1 MSHVKL
7 LAFAFLI
14 AAISPFTSVLGET
27 EPRTKPLQVGDK
39 ADDFT
44 LHSLRD
50 KKFGLYENLKDG
62 PIVLLVLRG
71 FPGYQCPV
79 CSRQVSDYL
88 EHAQQFAK
96 LDTQVV
102 MIYPGP
108 SKELQARAGEFL
120 DERVLPKHF
129 HLLIDPDYEF
139 TNQYALRWNEPRETA
154 YPSTFVLDQ
163 KGNAKLAVIS
173 HTHRGRTKAS
183 DTLKVL
189 QQMSKE

>member
-7 LAFAFLI
+7 LAFALLV
-14 AAISPFTSVLGET
+14 AAISPSTSVLGESK
-27 EPRTKPLQVGDK
+27 PRTKPLEVGDK

-50 KKFGLYENLKDG
+50 KKFGLYEHLKDG

-79 CSRQVSDYL
+79 CTRQVSDYL

-96 LDTQVV
+96 LNAQVV

-120 DERVLPKHF
+120 DERTLPKHF

-139 TNQYALRWNEPRETA
+139 TNQYALRWDEPRETA
-154 YPSTFVLDQ
+154 YPSTFVFDRERTV
-163 KGNAKLAVIS
+163 KLAVIS

-183 DTLKVL
+183 DALKVL
-189 QQMSKE
+189 RQKSKE